1 MNTINRPVIT
11 LDLDNTLWHVDPVIK
26 QAERAMHEWMHT
38 HTPTAARFYTLPALQ
53 EYKQQIAE
61 CYPNLR
67 HQISQL
73 RREVMRRVFMQAG
86 YDSEQARALAEQAFA
101 VFYKARSQVTLF
113 DGALEALTDLAQD
126 YRLIALTNGN
136 ADLAMIGI
144 DHLFDAHLNAEH
156 VGANK
161 PDPALFHAAAKHA
174 QCSTEQLIHIGDH
187 PKQDIWAAQQM
198 GAKTIWVNVMAQT
211 WPASLQPADQTID
224 HLSQLT
230 TTVALLASG
239 VE

>member
-1 MNTINRPVIT
+1 MTRSTRPVLT

-26 QAERAMHEWMHT
+26 QAERAMHEWMQT

-61 CYPNLR
+61 CYPQLR

-86 YDSEQARALAEQAFA
+86 HNSDDARALAEQAFN
-101 VFYKARSQVTLF
+101 VFYQARSQVTLF
-113 DGALEALTDLAQD
+113 DGALNALTELAKE

-144 DHLFDAHLNAEH
+144 DHLFDAHFNAEH
-156 VGANK
+156 IGANK
-161 PDPALFHAAAKHA
+161 PDPALFYAAAQHA
-174 QCSTEQLIHIGDH
+174 QCSPEQMIHIGDH
-187 PKQDIWAAQQM
+187 PQQDIWAAQQV
-198 GAKTIWVNVMAQT
+198 GAKTIWVNALAQT
-211 WPASLQPADQTID
+211 WPDELRPADYTIE
-224 HLSQLT
+224 HLSQLST
-230 TTVALLASG
+230 AVASVNERA
-239 VE
+239 E